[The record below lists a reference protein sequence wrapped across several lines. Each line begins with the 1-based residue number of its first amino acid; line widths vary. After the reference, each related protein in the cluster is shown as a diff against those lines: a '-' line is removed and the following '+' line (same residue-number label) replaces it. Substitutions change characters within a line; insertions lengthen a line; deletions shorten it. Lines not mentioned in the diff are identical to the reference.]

1 MKNYLKK
8 LQKKCKVDDKL
19 IDIIQDLIDKL
30 VNFGYISS
38 FDETK
43 ITKKLFNNID
53 TIITGDLTGLDYKS
67 GYYDAMKKELYIK
80 DINNFESVYLRILY
94 VLSTTELDSKK
105 FSVGYSTTSLASR
118 SYKIAH
124 KNFGFNRAV
133 MSNLVCRLLYTSPTT
148 LSIVPTYRT
157 YDNDFL
163 GNRINS
169 DNDIYFLEGKLLKQM
184 CFCCNISEEELY
196 SNLFSTS
203 PIKYL
208 NKVLEKAGFEDNDEL
223 LKLFDTASRMY
234 SNYNKLCFLNRK
246 LNENYI
252 EIRKNALND
261 DISEL
266 TNKRDTIKL
275 AIKTAIQKLEYKEL
289 KIDEEDF
296 DEKIEASLSEK
307 INFLEENILTS
318 IYKIQNILVKI
329 LLQNEV
335 KYDPLEYAIK
345 LKEIS
350 KMLIVESDILKDAIY
365 STITS
370 KLLSTYESTAS
381 NLIAKIKYSL
391 VNEIISSEKYIK
403 IYRQLSFKKLT
414 EVKLKENTSLVA
426 LTVDNTFLNL
436 VEISNLDKKSKDLE
450 KNTKVIHLD
459 NLRYLLTNPSMTT
472 DTYIVEEIFTA
483 IKAKSKK
490 YSNIQIENVFWSS
503 VYEPS
508 LLFIMMDDEF
518 DVLKMTINDGEI
530 KLTKVPLSE
539 NYNVFNINGD
549 NLPSVYDKKKTSIF
563 QKIVAL
569 FTFI

>member
-105 FSVGYSTTSLASR
+105 FSVGYSTTSLASK
-118 SYKIAH
+118 SYKIEH

-549 NLPSVYDKKKTSIF
+549 NLPSVYNKKKTSIF

>member
-105 FSVGYSTTSLASR
+105 FCVGYSTTSLASK

-196 SNLFSTS
+196 SNLFSAS

-307 INFLEENILTS
+307 INFLEENILTN

-490 YSNIQIENVFWSS
+490 YSSIQIENVFWSS

-508 LLFIMMDDEF
+508 LLFIMMDDGF

-549 NLPSVYDKKKTSIF
+549 NLPTVYNKKKTSIF

-569 FTFI
+569 VTFI

>member
-105 FSVGYSTTSLASR
+105 FCVGYSTTSLASK

-196 SNLFSTS
+196 SNLFSAS

-307 INFLEENILTS
+307 INFLEENILTN

-490 YSNIQIENVFWSS
+490 YSSIQIENVFWSS

-508 LLFIMMDDEF
+508 LLFIMMDDGF

-549 NLPSVYDKKKTSIF
+549 NLPTVYNKKKTSIF

>member
-80 DINNFESVYLRILY
+80 DINNSESVYLRILY

-105 FSVGYSTTSLASR
+105 FSVGYSTTSLASK

-196 SNLFSTS
+196 SNLFSAS

-307 INFLEENILTS
+307 INFLEENILTN

-483 IKAKSKK
+483 IKAKNKK
-490 YSNIQIENVFWSS
+490 YSSIQIENVFWSS

-508 LLFIMMDDEF
+508 LLFIMMDDGF

-549 NLPSVYDKKKTSIF
+549 NLPTVYNKKKTSIF

>member
-105 FSVGYSTTSLASR
+105 FSVGYSTTSLASK

-196 SNLFSTS
+196 SNLFSAS

-307 INFLEENILTS
+307 INFLEENILTN

-490 YSNIQIENVFWSS
+490 YSSIQIENVFWSS

-508 LLFIMMDDEF
+508 LLFIMMDDGF

-549 NLPSVYDKKKTSIF
+549 NLPTVYNKKKTSIF

>member
-414 EVKLKENTSLVA
+414 EVKLKENASLVA

-490 YSNIQIENVFWSS
+490 YSSIQIENVFWSS

-508 LLFIMMDDEF
+508 LLFIMMDDGF

-549 NLPSVYDKKKTSIF
+549 NLPSVYNKKKTSIF

>member
-105 FSVGYSTTSLASR
+105 FSVGYSTTSLASK

-307 INFLEENILTS
+307 INFLEENILTN

-426 LTVDNTFLNL
+426 LTVGNTFLNL

-490 YSNIQIENVFWSS
+490 YSSIQIENVFWSS

-508 LLFIMMDDEF
+508 LLFIMMDDGF

-549 NLPSVYDKKKTSIF
+549 NLPTVYNKKKTSIF

>member
-105 FSVGYSTTSLASR
+105 FSVGYSTTSLASK

-196 SNLFSTS
+196 SNLFSAS

-307 INFLEENILTS
+307 INFLEENILTN

-483 IKAKSKK
+483 IKAKNKK
-490 YSNIQIENVFWSS
+490 YSSIQIENVFWSS

-508 LLFIMMDDEF
+508 LLFIMMDDGF

-549 NLPSVYDKKKTSIF
+549 NLPTVYNKKKTSIF

>member
-53 TIITGDLTGLDYKS
+53 IIITGDLTGLDYKS

-105 FSVGYSTTSLASR
+105 FSVGYSTTSLASK

-196 SNLFSTS
+196 SNLFSAS

-307 INFLEENILTS
+307 INFLEENILTN

-490 YSNIQIENVFWSS
+490 YSSIQIENVFWSS

-508 LLFIMMDDEF
+508 LLFIMMDDGF

-549 NLPSVYDKKKTSIF
+549 NLPTVYNKKKTSIF

>member
-105 FSVGYSTTSLASR
+105 FSVGYSTTSLASK

-196 SNLFSTS
+196 SNLFSAS

-289 KIDEEDF
+289 KIDEEGF

-307 INFLEENILTS
+307 INFLEENILTN

-483 IKAKSKK
+483 IKTKSKK
-490 YSNIQIENVFWSS
+490 YSSIQIENVFWSS

-508 LLFIMMDDEF
+508 LLFIMMDDGF

-549 NLPSVYDKKKTSIF
+549 NLPTVYNKKKTSIF

>member
-105 FSVGYSTTSLASR
+105 FCVGYSTTSLASK

-196 SNLFSTS
+196 SNLFSAS

-223 LKLFDTASRMY
+223 LKLFDTASRKY

-307 INFLEENILTS
+307 INFLEENILTN

-490 YSNIQIENVFWSS
+490 YSSIQIENVFWSS

-508 LLFIMMDDEF
+508 LLFIMMDDGF

-549 NLPSVYDKKKTSIF
+549 NLPTVYNKKKTSIF

>member
-105 FSVGYSTTSLASR
+105 FSVGYSTTSLASK

-196 SNLFSTS
+196 SNLFSAS

-307 INFLEENILTS
+307 INFLEENILTN

-436 VEISNLDKKSKDLE
+436 VEISNLDKKSKDLA

-490 YSNIQIENVFWSS
+490 YSSIQIENVFWSS

-508 LLFIMMDDEF
+508 LLFIMMDDGF

-549 NLPSVYDKKKTSIF
+549 NLPTVYNKKKTSIF

>member
-490 YSNIQIENVFWSS
+490 YSSIQIENVFWSS

-508 LLFIMMDDEF
+508 LLFIMMDDGF

-549 NLPSVYDKKKTSIF
+549 NLPTVYNKKKTSIF

>member
-490 YSNIQIENVFWSS
+490 YSSIQIENVFWSS

-549 NLPSVYDKKKTSIF
+549 NLPSVYNKKKTSIF

>member
-105 FSVGYSTTSLASR
+105 FCVGYSTTSLASK

-196 SNLFSTS
+196 SNLFSAS

-289 KIDEEDF
+289 KIDEEDL

-307 INFLEENILTS
+307 INFLEENILTN

-490 YSNIQIENVFWSS
+490 YSSIQIENVFWSS

-508 LLFIMMDDEF
+508 LLFIMMDDGF

-549 NLPSVYDKKKTSIF
+549 NLPTVYNKKKTSIF

>member
-105 FSVGYSTTSLASR
+105 FSVGYSTTSLASK

-307 INFLEENILTS
+307 INFLEENILTN

-490 YSNIQIENVFWSS
+490 YSSIQIENVFWSS

-508 LLFIMMDDEF
+508 LLFIMMDDGF

-549 NLPSVYDKKKTSIF
+549 NLPTVYNKKKTSIF

>member
-1 MKNYLKK
+1 
-8 LQKKCKVDDKL
+8 
-19 IDIIQDLIDKL
+19 
-30 VNFGYISS
+30 
-38 FDETK
+38 
-43 ITKKLFNNID
+43 
-53 TIITGDLTGLDYKS
+53 
-67 GYYDAMKKELYIK
+67 
-80 DINNFESVYLRILY
+80 
-94 VLSTTELDSKK
+94 
-105 FSVGYSTTSLASR
+105 
-118 SYKIAH
+118 
-124 KNFGFNRAV
+124 
-133 MSNLVCRLLYTSPTT
+133 
-148 LSIVPTYRT
+148 
-157 YDNDFL
+157 
-163 GNRINS
+163 
-169 DNDIYFLEGKLLKQM
+169 
-184 CFCCNISEEELY
+184 
-196 SNLFSTS
+196 
-203 PIKYL
+203 
-208 NKVLEKAGFEDNDEL
+208 
-223 LKLFDTASRMY
+223 MY

-307 INFLEENILTS
+307 INFLEENILTN

-490 YSNIQIENVFWSS
+490 YSSIQIENVFWSS

-508 LLFIMMDDEF
+508 LLFIMMDDGF

-549 NLPSVYDKKKTSIF
+549 NLPTVYNKKKTSIF

>member
-105 FSVGYSTTSLASR
+105 FSVGYSTTSLASK

-307 INFLEENILTS
+307 INFLEENILTN

-403 IYRQLSFKKLT
+403 IYKQLSFKKLT
-414 EVKLKENTSLVA
+414 EIKLKENTSLVA
-426 LTVDNTFLNL
+426 LTIDNTFLNL

-508 LLFIMMDDEF
+508 LLFIMMDDGF

-549 NLPSVYDKKKTSIF
+549 NLPTVYNKKKTSIF

>member
-30 VNFGYISS
+30 VNLGYITS

-43 ITKKLFNNID
+43 ITKKLFNNIY

-105 FSVGYSTTSLASR
+105 FCVGYSTTSLASK

-196 SNLFSTS
+196 SNLFSAS

-307 INFLEENILTS
+307 INFLEENILTN

-490 YSNIQIENVFWSS
+490 YSSIQIENVFWSS

-508 LLFIMMDDEF
+508 LLFIMMDDGF

-549 NLPSVYDKKKTSIF
+549 NLPTVYNKKKTSIF

>member
-483 IKAKSKK
+483 IKAKNKK
-490 YSNIQIENVFWSS
+490 YSSIQIENVFWSS

-508 LLFIMMDDEF
+508 LLFIIMDDGF

-549 NLPSVYDKKKTSIF
+549 NLPTVYNKKKTSIF

>member
-549 NLPSVYDKKKTSIF
+549 NLPSVYNKKKTSIF

>member
-307 INFLEENILTS
+307 INFLEENILTN

-490 YSNIQIENVFWSS
+490 YSSIQIENVFWSS

-508 LLFIMMDDEF
+508 LLFIMMDDGF

-549 NLPSVYDKKKTSIF
+549 NLPTVYNKKKTSIF

>member
-414 EVKLKENTSLVA
+414 EVKLKENASLVA

-549 NLPSVYDKKKTSIF
+549 NLPSVYNKKKTSIF

>member
-414 EVKLKENTSLVA
+414 EVKLKENASLVA

-508 LLFIMMDDEF
+508 LLFIMMDDGF

-549 NLPSVYDKKKTSIF
+549 NLPTVYNKKKTSIF

>member
-105 FSVGYSTTSLASR
+105 FSVGYSTTSLASK

-335 KYDPLEYAIK
+335 KYDPLEYAIR

-490 YSNIQIENVFWSS
+490 YSSIQIENVFWSS

-508 LLFIMMDDEF
+508 LLFIMMDDGF

-549 NLPSVYDKKKTSIF
+549 NLPTVYNKKKTSIF

>member
-414 EVKLKENTSLVA
+414 EVKLKENASLVA

-490 YSNIQIENVFWSS
+490 YSSIQIENVFWSS

-549 NLPSVYDKKKTSIF
+549 NLPSVYNKKKTSIF

>member
-8 LQKKCKVDDKL
+8 LQKKCKVYDKL

-105 FSVGYSTTSLASR
+105 FSVGYSTTSLASK

-196 SNLFSTS
+196 SNLFSAS

-307 INFLEENILTS
+307 INFLEENILTN

-490 YSNIQIENVFWSS
+490 YSSIQIENVFWSS

-508 LLFIMMDDEF
+508 LLFIMMDDGF

-549 NLPSVYDKKKTSIF
+549 NLPTVYNKKKTSIF

>member
-196 SNLFSTS
+196 SNLFSAS

-490 YSNIQIENVFWSS
+490 YSSIQIENVFWSS

-508 LLFIMMDDEF
+508 LLFIMMDDGF

-549 NLPSVYDKKKTSIF
+549 NLPTVYNKKKTSIF

>member
-105 FSVGYSTTSLASR
+105 FSVGYSTTSLASK

-196 SNLFSTS
+196 SNLFSAS

-307 INFLEENILTS
+307 INFLEENILTN

-490 YSNIQIENVFWSS
+490 YSSIQIENVFWSS

-549 NLPSVYDKKKTSIF
+549 NLPTVYNKKKTSIF